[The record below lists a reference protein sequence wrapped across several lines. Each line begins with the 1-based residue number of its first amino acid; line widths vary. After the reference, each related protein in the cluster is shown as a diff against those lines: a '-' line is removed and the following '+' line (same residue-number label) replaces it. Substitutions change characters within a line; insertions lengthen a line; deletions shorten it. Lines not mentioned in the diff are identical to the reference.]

1 MSSNKPIASTVI
13 KKMAAVAWKAGIRG
27 KTLKRSSLLIPINEI
42 FDHLR
47 RQQQLLDLNTLQAA
61 IVTEIFTYLER
72 IHDPTKP
79 QFKPG
84 RTKRLK
90 VEEFVDCF
98 FVDLLQ
104 SIYGG
109 KLSKL
114 MPDEKIIK
122 AAYLFYVRN
131 EIPLKEET
139 DEENV

>member
-1 MSSNKPIASTVI
+1 MSTNKPIASMVI
-13 KKMAAVAWKAGIRG
+13 KKMAAIAWKAKIKG
-27 KTLKRSSLLIPINEI
+27 KGLKRSPLLMPINEV

-47 RQQQLLDLNTLQAA
+47 RQQQLLDFDTLQAA

-84 RTKRLK
+84 REKRLR

-104 SIYGG
+104 GIYGG

-122 AAYLFYVRN
+122 AAYLFYIRN
-131 EIPLKEET
+131 EITPKEET